1 MVLGALAAGGHFV
14 GGMLGWWHAYEFT
27 TGGRKP
33 EAPAAKGGGARADVQ
48 SMVLLP
54 LVDESRSGD
63 GDWFVEALTS
73 DLTAEVGRM
82 PGALVISRDT
92 ARAYKGK
99 AADPRDVARELG
111 VRYVIRGSARRI
123 GDRVRLDLEM
133 VDGETGLQAWS
144 QRTDL
149 ERARLDAGLGDVALQ
164 LARSVNVQ
172 TYRTSGAKVA
182 ALRPHE
188 RQADDLAM
196 QGWAAYFRGI
206 TPENVRE
213 ADGLF
218 AQAVQRDPR
227 SPRGLGGLVFTK
239 SLGHATGWLP
249 EDREQML
256 RQMRDATQRLRQID
270 ENGFFTLLSRQNL
283 ARREGDW
290 AEVLA
295 AAQAL
300 LEQFPSH
307 APSMSGVSQAATQL
321 GRFDECLAPAQ
332 LALRIA
338 PRDPLTPAFHADVA
352 LCHFMRGEYPAAV
365 KAADAARRGNPRL
378 SSPNFVLAAALH
390 RAGEAEQGR
399 HAIAQFQA
407 SHPKFRASDVER
419 YLTGTDPR
427 LVDGRQR
434 LLDSLRELGLP

>member
-1 MVLGALAAGGHFV
+1 MFRLPLRGAGPDTPSDQRPIERRSDAAAHPPRGRASTWWRRAWQGLRTRFGRQFAAVAVVLGALAAGGHFV

-172 TYRTSGAKVA
+172 T
-182 ALRPHE
+182 E
-188 RQADDLAM
+188 
-196 QGWAAYFRGI
+196 
-206 TPENVRE
+206 
-213 ADGLF
+213 
-218 AQAVQRDPR
+218 
-227 SPRGLGGLVFTK
+227 SPR
-239 SLGHATGWLP
+239 
-249 EDREQML
+249 
-256 RQMRDATQRLRQID
+256 
-270 ENGFFTLLSRQNL
+270 LL
-283 ARREGDW
+283 
-290 AEVLA
+290 
-295 AAQAL
+295 
-300 LEQFPSH
+300 
-307 APSMSGVSQAATQL
+307 
-321 GRFDECLAPAQ
+321 
-332 LALRIA
+332 
-338 PRDPLTPAFHADVA
+338 
-352 LCHFMRGEYPAAV
+352 
-365 KAADAARRGNPRL
+365 
-378 SSPNFVLAAALH
+378 
-390 RAGEAEQGR
+390 
-399 HAIAQFQA
+399 
-407 SHPKFRASDVER
+407 
-419 YLTGTDPR
+419 
-427 LVDGRQR
+427 
-434 LLDSLRELGLP
+434 